1 MSGARAS
8 VFLGESRALDDD
20 WALNDSLSI
29 AYNTSASGTIVLDVG
44 AWYLTVKGNLIVGH
58 NSPGTLN
65 LGTGNV
71 SVIPA
76 SNNLGTY
83 IGLDSGSVGIV
94 NVDGG
99 IFTFGYNNNTQS
111 TVDNGMFLIEKGSVT
126 LNGNGHLVLGRN
138 TNSPG
143 TMTVKSGGSYTG
155 TGNNLGLIVGWE
167 SLGTLNIEG
176 GTVTLKNLTFCID
189 SGAVGSEVNITDGGV
204 LQANLIKGWNAS
216 SSAKLII
223 DGGTLKARENDTP
236 FSTYC
241 SGLNIYAG
249 DDGAVFDSNGRN
261 ITIDKKIEDK
271 SGEAG
276 KVRFSGGGSIALS
289 GANTYT
295 GGTTIEL
302 GTKVVAMT
310 DAAKAAVIDNGLVV
324 DGTGLAT
331 AGDYTVFEYSGGT
344 LTDADLA
351 NVSFRKCGLSTTKEI
366 VGGNSVVI
374 HFEPF
379 AWELNADRTWSELAA
394 TYGTP
399 AADEVLQITV
409 TDSDAV
415 LTVDQDATVSQLV
428 FTSGSATT
436 LLVNEDK
443 TLTADNITGIGKITN
458 NGTIVKTGAESISLP
473 FDNASTGM
481 TVINAGQVNVK
492 SVTGSGSAQTIVVK
506 SGATFDMNGYA
517 VTTGSVR
524 LEDGATLKND
534 RTNIRN
540 DTHQITNFILD
551 GDATVNVVKF
561 FGLCGSLDAATT
573 LNIGEHTLTVDG
585 NGFWLVNTTIEG
597 GGEIVANG
605 VLSVPKGSSSGADCT
620 LTIAS
625 GGTLH
630 GNGTLS
636 VKNFT
641 NNGIINNTDMLTV
654 TGTLTPANEI
664 PRLTLASGATIK
676 ATGTAQ
682 VVSTEFSASGT
693 ITVDASEIDA
703 LTLKAAG
710 ETGIPVLTVPTAQ
723 VPSGLNWPVSS
734 EPIAGT
740 RAKWRIDEGGKT
752 KTLYIARFSGLMVII
767 R

>member
-1 MSGARAS
+1 
-8 VFLGESRALDDD
+8 
-20 WALNDSLSI
+20 
-29 AYNTSASGTIVLDVG
+29 
-44 AWYLTVKGNLIVGH
+44 
-58 NSPGTLN
+58 
-65 LGTGNV
+65 
-71 SVIPA
+71 
-76 SNNLGTY
+76 
-83 IGLDSGSVGIV
+83 
-94 NVDGG
+94 
-99 IFTFGYNNNTQS
+99 
-111 TVDNGMFLIEKGSVT
+111 
-126 LNGNGHLVLGRN
+126 
-138 TNSPG
+138 
-143 TMTVKSGGSYTG
+143 
-155 TGNNLGLIVGWE
+155 
-167 SLGTLNIEG
+167 
-176 GTVTLKNLTFCID
+176 
-189 SGAVGSEVNITDGGV
+189 VNITDGGV
-204 LQANLIKGWNAS
+204 LQANLIKGWTDS

-310 DAAKAAVIDNGLVV
+310 DAAKAAAIDNGLVV

-517 VTTGSVR
+517 VTTASVR
-524 LEDGATLKND
+524 LEDGATLKDD
-534 RTNIRN
+534 RKNIRN
-540 DTHQITNFILD
+540 DVHQTTNLILD
-551 GDATVNVVKF
+551 GDATVNAVKF
-561 FGLCGSLDAATT
+561 FGLCGSSDSAATT
-573 LNIGEHTLTVDG
+573 LNIGEHTLMVDG
-585 NGFWLVNTTIEG
+585 SGFWLVNTTIEG

-605 VLSVPKGSSSGADCT
+605 VLAVPKGSSSGADCT

-641 NNGIINNTDMLTV
+641 NNGTINNTAMLTV

-664 PRLTLASGATIK
+664 PRLTLDDGSTVKVTGLDAPQTVTTAFS
-676 ATGTAQ
+676 ATGT
-682 VVSTEFSASGT
+682 VT
-693 ITVDASEIDA
+693 IDA
-703 LTLKAAG
+703 TAISADEWLSV
-710 ETGIPVLTVPTAQ
+710 ETVPVLTAPSKPVGVKWDIVTA
-723 VPSGLNWPVSS
+723 PGAPKR
-734 EPIAGT
+734 
-740 RAKWRIDEGGKT
+740 RAYWVTEGETSTMYLGKHV
-752 KTLYIARFSGLMVII
+752 AMRVIL